1 MGRQW
6 KTILKRISFLQQK
19 CKGLYNFFQNFHL
32 ANPAPQ
38 SKSFRALLV
47 PPKYFF
53 SPIQKGPSSS
63 SSSFFFRRHV
73 TSRKRKSR
81 KKKTCLSTFFLG
93 GGKELGGQKNL
104 VCLLLCQ
111 YEEGRDSTLSADWI
125 YERGERREKNSE
137 EEKEENIF
145 HQSIPPFFFIL
156 RGGSI
161 LGTER
166 KGRDP
171 TKLGWK

>member
-1 MGRQW
+1 M
-6 KTILKRISFLQQK
+6 
-19 CKGLYNFFQNFHL
+19 CEGLYNFFPNFHL

-63 SSSFFFRRHV
+63 SSFFRRHV

-81 KKKTCLSTFFLG
+81 KKKTCLSTFFG
-93 GGKELGGQKNL
+93 RGKELGGQKNL

-125 YERGERREKNSE
+125 YERGGGRGKNSE

-145 HQSIPPFFFIL
+145 HQSIPPFFFFL

-166 KGRDP
+166 KGARSD
-171 TKLGWK
+171 KAWK